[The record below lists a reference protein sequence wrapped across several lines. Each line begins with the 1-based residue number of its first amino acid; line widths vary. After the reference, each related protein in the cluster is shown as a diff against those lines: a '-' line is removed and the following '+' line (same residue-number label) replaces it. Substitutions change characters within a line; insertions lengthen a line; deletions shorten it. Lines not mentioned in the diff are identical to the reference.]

1 LQEEFSAPFNPRLA
15 FILLYMPM
23 AMKVLI
29 IEKDK
34 TVRQS
39 LFYFMERYKNC
50 EVFLA
55 GSKKEGTSLFET
67 TPFDI
72 VLCGDRLPDGS
83 GLEMLREWV
92 NQNPKLI
99 SILMTVQGDERLR
112 QEALKA
118 GIQGY
123 LVKPFDLKQLE
134 EAMGILDFGMRIGE
148 SNKERR

>member
-1 LQEEFSAPFNPRLA
+1 
-15 FILLYMPM
+15 
-23 AMKVLI
+23 MKVLI

-39 LFYFMERYKNC
+39 LSYFIEHYRNC

-55 GSKKEGTSLFET
+55 GSKKEGISLFET
-67 TPFDI
+67 IPFDI

-83 GLEMLREWV
+83 ALEMLRAWIS
-92 NQNPKLI
+92 QNPKLI
-99 SILMTVQGDERLR
+99 SILMTVQSDERLK

-134 EAMGILDFGMRIGE
+134 EAIGISDFGMRNVE
-148 SNKERR
+148 

>member
-1 LQEEFSAPFNPRLA
+1 MA
-15 FILLYMPM
+15 FTLLDVLPT
-23 AMKVLI
+23 MKVLI

-39 LFYFMERYKNC
+39 LSYFIERYRNC

-55 GSKKEGTSLFET
+55 GTKKEGISLFET
-67 TPFDI
+67 IPFDV
-72 VLCGDRLPDGS
+72 VLCGDRLPDGNA
-83 GLEMLREWV
+83 LEMLREWLS
-92 NQNPKLI
+92 QNPKLI
-99 SILMTVQGDERLR
+99 SILMTVQSDERLR

-134 EAMGILDFGMRIGE
+134 EAISFAECGLQNVE
-148 SNKERR
+148 

>member
-1 LQEEFSAPFNPRLA
+1 LEFFHFL
-15 FILLYMPM
+15 ILL
-23 AMKVLI
+23 ASTLLFSGVFMKVLI

-39 LFYFMERYKNC
+39 LCYFMERYKNC

-55 GSKKEGTSLFET
+55 GSKKEGISLFET

-72 VLCGDRLPDGS
+72 VLCGDRLPDGN
-83 GLEMLREWV
+83 GLDMLSEWV
-92 NQNPKLI
+92 KLHPKLI
-99 SILMTVQGDERLR
+99 SILMTVQSDERLR
-112 QEALKA
+112 QDALKA

-134 EAMGILDFGMRIGE
+134 EAISISECGLRNVE
-148 SNKERR
+148 

>member
-1 LQEEFSAPFNPRLA
+1 
-15 FILLYMPM
+15 
-23 AMKVLI
+23 MKVLI

-39 LFYFMERYKNC
+39 LSYFVEHYRNC

-55 GSKKEGTSLFET
+55 SSKKEGISLFET
-67 TPFDI
+67 IPFDI
-72 VLCGDRLPDGS
+72 VLCGDRLPDGN
-83 GLEMLREWV
+83 GLEMLREWA

-99 SILMTVQGDERLR
+99 SILMTVQSDERLK

-118 GIQGY
+118 GIHGY

-134 EAMGILDFGMRIGE
+134 EVMGISDFGMR
-148 SNKERR
+148 NAK

>member
-1 LQEEFSAPFNPRLA
+1 
-15 FILLYMPM
+15 
-23 AMKVLI
+23 MKVLI

-39 LFYFMERYKNC
+39 LSYFIEHYRNC

-55 GSKKEGTSLFET
+55 GSRKEGVSLFET
-67 TPFDI
+67 IPFDI
-72 VLCGDRLPDGS
+72 VLCGDRLPDGN
-83 GLEMLREWV
+83 GLEILREWV

-99 SILMTVQGDERLR
+99 SILMTVQNDERLK

-134 EAMGILDFGMRIGE
+134 EAISISDCACLPDRQGLRNVE
-148 SNKERR
+148 

>member
-1 LQEEFSAPFNPRLA
+1 
-15 FILLYMPM
+15 MPM
-23 AMKVLI
+23 VMKVLI

-39 LFYFMERYKNC
+39 LSYFMERYRNC

-55 GSKKEGTSLFET
+55 GSKKDGISLFQT
-67 TPFDI
+67 IPFDI

-83 GLEMLREWV
+83 GLEMLKEWI
-92 NQNPKLI
+92 NRNPKLL
-99 SILMTVQGDERLR
+99 SILMTVQSDDRLR

-118 GIQGY
+118 GVKGY

-134 EAMGILDFGMRIGE
+134 EAISIADCGMRIAE
-148 SNKERR
+148 

>member
-1 LQEEFSAPFNPRLA
+1 
-15 FILLYMPM
+15 M

-39 LFYFMERYKNC
+39 LSYFMERHRNC
-50 EVFLA
+50 DVFLA
-55 GSKKEGTSLFET
+55 GSKKEGISLFET
-67 TPFDI
+67 VPFDI
-72 VLCGDRLPDGS
+72 VVCGDQLPDGS
-83 GLEMLREWV
+83 GLEMLSGWV
-92 NQNPKLI
+92 KQKPNLV
-99 SILMTVQGDERLR
+99 SILMTVQSDERLR
-112 QEALKA
+112 QEASKA

-134 EAMGILDFGMRIGE
+134 EAMEISDFGMRIAE